1 MILEKSVVATER
13 YFFSCASQ
21 IIITWRVGP
30 SVASAQCSRAA
41 TTVNGGP
48 ARPSHT
54 RPCFVNAIVT
64 GASVS
69 IAAARSSI
77 AAPSAPTTFASRGP
91 PSEHPH
97 TTIAAKK
104 STVFT
109 RQGWR
114 AERKPATDDTE
125 RACSI
130 PRTRGASTGVAIR
143 TAPLCRLLGPMALAT
158 LVPTTRR
165 TPSTGEPIAR
175 LPYAAVLRSVLF
187 SVAKH
192 CPSTHPT
199 FSAANVVPPLIVPH
213 LKVVHL
219 LSTAAPSSSSTHL
232 LLFLLQAARR
242 SSGWRRRGIHPSFLL
257 DRA

>member
-1 MILEKSVVATER
+1 MAL
-13 YFFSCASQ
+13 FFL
-21 IIITWRVGP
+21 
-30 SVASAQCSRAA
+30 SAQ
-41 TTVNGGP
+41 
-48 ARPSHT
+48 H
-54 RPCFVNAIVT
+54 PC
-64 GASVS
+64 
-69 IAAARSSI
+69 
-77 AAPSAPTTFASRGP
+77 
-91 PSEHPH
+91 
-97 TTIAAKK
+97 
-104 STVFT
+104 
-109 RQGWR
+109 
-114 AERKPATDDTE
+114 
-125 RACSI
+125 
-130 PRTRGASTGVAIR
+130 
-143 TAPLCRLLGPMALAT
+143 LLGPMALAT

-242 SSGWRRRGIHPSFLL
+242 SSGRRRRGIHPTFLL